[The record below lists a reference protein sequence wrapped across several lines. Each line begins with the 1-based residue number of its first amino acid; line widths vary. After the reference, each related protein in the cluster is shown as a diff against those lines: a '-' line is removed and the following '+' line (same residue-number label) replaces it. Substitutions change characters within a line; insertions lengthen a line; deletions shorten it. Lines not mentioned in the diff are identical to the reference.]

1 MATPPPSTP
10 TSPDAL
16 RQYRSRRAVG
26 ARSVGARAAAA
37 ASAAASGRARSPS
50 GTLLSHDEE
59 APPARL
65 SASPANPGSLSPLLP
80 SPDAAATATTATAS
94 GTVYGDDGP
103 PEPAAPPAPM
113 PDRVHTLTDV
123 QAWLSALG
131 YARYGPTFAANEIT
145 GDVLRTLTSD
155 ELRDDLGVRHL
166 RHRRDLLD
174 AISALLTRDAEA
186 RSSPTTTEAVDAL
199 PEHGR
204 ILDHLS
210 NVRSYHSWMRVG
222 VQMLGFAIVTLRLT
236 PKFRERPLVTAASL
250 YFAAIGIGALL
261 YGVYRYRQVIG
272 MIERSGAKTPAYDPD
287 RYGVLGIL
295 FAVLTAAVFVLVI
308 ILIDGF

>member
-1 MATPPPSTP
+1 M
-10 TSPDAL
+10 
-16 RQYRSRRAVG
+16 
-26 ARSVGARAAAA
+26 
-37 ASAAASGRARSPS
+37 
-50 GTLLSHDEE
+50 
-59 APPARL
+59 
-65 SASPANPGSLSPLLP
+65 
-80 SPDAAATATTATAS
+80 
-94 GTVYGDDGP
+94 YGDHGP

-113 PDRVHTLTDV
+113 PDRVHTSADV
-123 QAWLSALG
+123 QAWLSAIG
-131 YARYGPTFAANEIT
+131 YARYGPTFAANEIS

-174 AISALLTRDAEA
+174 AIAALLVRDAEA
-186 RSSPTTTEAVDAL
+186 RSSPTTAEAVDAL

-250 YFAAIGIGALL
+250 YFAAIGVGALL
-261 YGVYRYRQVIG
+261 YGVFRYRQVIG

-287 RYGVLGIL
+287 RFGVLGML
-295 FAVLTAAVFVLVI
+295 FAVLTAAVFVLAI
-308 ILIDGF
+308 ILVDGF

>member
-1 MATPPPSTP
+1 MCWFLWHLPVPPPH
-10 TSPDAL
+10 
-16 RQYRSRRAVG
+16 
-26 ARSVGARAAAA
+26 
-37 ASAAASGRARSPS
+37 
-50 GTLLSHDEE
+50 LLSAWRWCAEE
-59 APPARL
+59 APPDRL
-65 SASPANPGSLSPLLP
+65 STSPANPGSLSPLRPSREFSRGGSHPLPLP
-80 SPDAAATATTATAS
+80 SPGAAAAAD
-94 GTVYGDDGP
+94 GGP
-103 PEPAAPPAPM
+103 PEPATPPAPM
-113 PDRVHTLTDV
+113 PARVHTAADV

-131 YARYGPTFAANEIT
+131 YARYGAAFAANEIT

-174 AISALLTRDAEA
+174 GIAALLVRDAEA
-186 RSSPTTTEAVDAL
+186 RTSPTTADAVDAL

-250 YFAAIGIGALL
+250 YFAAIGVGALL

-287 RYGVLGIL
+287 RYGVLGML

>member
-1 MATPPPSTP
+1 MVCA
-10 TSPDAL
+10 
-16 RQYRSRRAVG
+16 
-26 ARSVGARAAAA
+26 
-37 ASAAASGRARSPS
+37 
-50 GTLLSHDEE
+50 EE

-65 SASPANPGSLSPLLP
+65 SASPANPGSLSPLRP
-80 SPDAAATATTATAS
+80 SRDAAATTAAAALSPPPSS
-94 GTVYGDDGP
+94 GAVYGDNGP
-103 PEPAAPPAPM
+103 PEPTAPPAPM
-113 PDRVHTLTDV
+113 PDRVHTAADV

-131 YARYGPTFAANEIT
+131 YARYGPTFAANEIS

-174 AISALLTRDAEA
+174 AIAALLVRDAEA
-186 RSSPTTTEAVDAL
+186 RSSPTTGEAVVDAL

-250 YFAAIGIGALL
+250 YFAAIGVGALL

-287 RYGVLGIL
+287 RFGVLGML
-295 FAVLTAAVFVLVI
+295 FAVLTAAAFVLVI

>member
-1 MATPPPSTP
+1 MP
-10 TSPDAL
+10 TSP
-16 RQYRSRRAVG
+16 
-26 ARSVGARAAAA
+26 
-37 ASAAASGRARSPS
+37 SA
-50 GTLLSHDEE
+50 DK
-59 APPARL
+59 
-65 SASPANPGSLSPLLP
+65 SPAPL
-80 SPDAAATATTATAS
+80 ATTP
-94 GTVYGDDGP
+94 TVHFEDTP

-113 PDRVHTLTDV
+113 PDKVHSSADV
-123 QAWLSALG
+123 QGWLSALG

-174 AISALLTRDAEA
+174 AISALLTRDAEL
-186 RSSPTTTEAVDAL
+186 RSSPTVPDVVDAL

-250 YFAAIGIGALL
+250 YFAAIGVGALL
-261 YGVYRYRQVIG
+261 YGVFRYRQVIG

-287 RYGVLGIL
+287 RVGVLAML